1 VAPFLRR
8 GGSVLGRKIAV
19 SVFCLLAVMVTTLA
33 WSGMSLRDILN
44 SLFGF

>member
-1 VAPFLRR
+1 
-8 GGSVLGRKIAV
+8 LGRKIAV
-19 SVFCLLAVMVTTLA
+19 VVFGLLAVMVTTLA

>member
-8 GGSVLGRKIAV
+8 GVFVLGRKIAV
-19 SVFCLLAVMVTTLA
+19 IIFCLLAVMATTLA